1 MSENFEQFQPKVC
14 EGAPD
19 PLPLKKLCPACTPN
33 KSFIAPDWRQIPEE
47 TYLDEAACEYKIC
60 VTINNEGNSFTAA
73 EFRDAVGSNKYP
85 TRDHLLRSFVQPA
98 IRLMLQDTDKLIA
111 QQIICA
117 SHNGPAF
124 NGRVAN
130 ELLQEYD
137 NFDGIFMDLKDDPLG
152 EAKDCPDLVT
162 NTVFGSTT
170 FDPEEPVSFTQFV
183 LQNISNEIKNPFALE
198 LYARAIDFDIDP
210 MQNLL
215 KVLISIPAFIL
226 ESVPDNPTG
235 QEIQQQAEATKG
247 EVEIDVKKFF
257 GQIFRLK
264 ASLTAYA
271 RYQSHFYQT
280 QDGFLKFKDSGSDYY
295 ASSFSSKIDTFY
307 EDLKAEANNKNKPRK
322 KRWNL
327 KSNIPSVIV
336 KNADKIKIIF
346 MEGENGNPYR
356 IKRVEAKVEGCEYQ
370 RICGRN
376 SKFAKKYSLK
386 PTVMN
391 YIAKI
396 NEIDTALQARESY
409 PWLDFLVKF
418 TFPLLVVDYGTLN
431 EESVKDDLGECV
443 ANNIQDFG
451 GELKDY
457 ILNEALSLA
466 QALAYEFNS
475 KESCQDLLAEPEIEK
490 KYFEK
495 SPTPGLD
502 AKRDLSDDD
511 LRAGANDFINED
523 IDKLRDE
530 MRALQELIAS
540 MIVERGE
547 LERERDMFIEFIA
560 EGAATNQALREYGRE
575 RDKAARASQNL
586 TKEIDRTNE
595 KIKNIKSK
603 IAPLGSEASSLEVSK
618 KRERQV
624 RKNVAKAARK
634 TSRAEGNPYWK
645 EAKKLALEELK
656 HQDGILSQLVDI
668 EVFMNSGKIT
678 SPKANE
684 KAKSDPD
691 DMLKRMTLCGVK
703 SLTINAIQC
712 LFSGVTQEAAF
723 KKIVESA
730 LKAMDI
736 DVMGFFVQGLPPA
749 KQSELREMARKKWA
763 DMPMPWEEG
772 FTAGGSQ
779 DANPYLS
786 YLNQDGE
793 ITNNLGSLKDK
804 LSTDLADIE
813 NQIQDKNIQLNLGT
827 EEVDEAFAFL
837 EDDLLSN
844 FEVTANEDATQQ
856 EVQEADQRRFK
867 LNLEIEQ
874 LEIARND
881 IQKQLEKFKE
891 EDFSKLPPE
900 RQQELIAAQTNAQGT
915 LGTALGD
922 IQAELI
928 DMYIE
933 NMMDVVGIDE
943 LMSHL
948 DRFPGGQLVQRY
960 LNQVGCAFQ
969 GLHNPP
975 IKSFLSTLS
984 FDPCGDGNVG
994 LGFPEQMKDFD
1005 FRALKPWRKDALT
1018 ILRNKFIE
1026 KLETVLTQILV
1037 KMIVKLIQTVDDAL
1051 CKSINAAG
1059 QFAAGLVTG
1068 NDQGLDEAVRDAF
1081 CPDAPQD
1088 DLDKIK
1094 ENLFNNALGKGGNGL
1109 QAPNTEA
1116 YDCLFQTMNATMSKQ
1131 EVIGLLTNT
1140 PSNMD
1145 ANVVTKMS
1153 QLVNSRCPDLA
1164 PVLGDPEDIK
1174 DCFGSMQK
1182 FIPPELRAFLKEQAN
1197 AVPEGPIFD
1206 SICLTQQ
1213 ELDKWNQDRK
1223 SIYLD
1228 NGLDEDTAQELVD
1241 KANARALDDLGTVSD
1256 MLQKGPEGLLAEAL
1270 EDLLNQGDP
1279 GCETDP
1285 SAIVLEDEDL
1295 AAEKLE
1301 MLNDFFKTIEKK
1313 FISDLIEGK
1322 HSILNNILV
1331 DTEGNRFNKHER
1343 RAGQPFI
1350 RPNYVDNE
1358 EMLERRK
1365 DSFPLQVDVPVLGGF
1380 PYDVDKM
1387 KGEYPETVGGR
1398 LMQKMKNMNLQ
1409 FDSKTKN
1416 TIVMKFKDIQD
1427 DPDYESKLI
1436 YRILPRANPT
1446 HLVKVDETFH
1456 RKMSKEEK
1464 KKLGLEGIKF
1474 GAIESPNSSRFRV
1487 KDFSAQDMTSEVD
1500 YDVFKDHFNVE
1511 TVLFRN
1517 FLMKKANVI
1526 MGNSTLNKLEK
1537 ITDEWNLEALNFVRK
1552 SIIEK
1557 PNGKTPVGFNFGAD
1571 DQQKVTFKDML
1582 YVNPESDP
1590 DNKLTWVY
1598 TKLPSE
1604 KILGKSA
1611 TEHPRVYFLDP
1622 AIHGGSYLFPKIY
1635 IEPATYNGWMGMVK
1649 AFVPEMEVCDDVD
1662 NGFLQINDIAR
1673 RVKKIEGS
1681 LPIDKRLSQAP
1692 ECRFEVPYDR
1702 QLTPANHG
1710 ILEGIV
1716 IATLR
1721 TYGTEFILRTIP
1733 VLGSIKL
1740 SLENYDDSLF
1750 TMMAEKMEQEFLADS
1765 EWELN
1770 VVKSYTY
1777 YLLFL
1782 EQCVQ
1787 VAQRQVKDGLL
1798 EETDEMIAAGQA
1810 LNRVQMNFERFDTL
1824 STTGLDQVAKGS
1836 AIAGY
1841 NSQWEEKYNKPG
1853 LVAKTQKFLRFLS
1866 AEKISLSR
1874 KLAAIHDSKDH
1885 AQVFMA
1891 AMLKKEMSNL
1901 TRRIEHNLRPLP
1913 HVWDLKKYA
1922 ISENGFLSFSDIKS
1936 GRAAIEVDV
1945 VEGASKPAYG
1955 SIIDCPN
1962 NRLSTSMG
1970 SRLPNTNPIPDKGI
1984 MFLEKY
1990 IRTISKEG
1998 EEQVMTVKEF
2008 EQLITSPGRFDENS
2022 KLSDYFGDAT
2032 VLNGEFYGT
2041 IGVKFGVRLI
2051 YVPHPNLEISS
2062 NLDTAKERVG
2072 KIGEN
2077 HHIPFA
2083 FYEHDVLDKAIKDID
2098 FDDENM
2104 GEDLKCYVDKLAET
2118 DDFKFIFETIIK
2130 TTTFSSLFGIYS
2142 YYNFFE
2148 SIGLGPNEVDE
2159 DRQKKIKNKWKRKI
2173 FDDSKNTLKKQF
2185 RSTYRSDDD
2194 DFEASK
2200 QEKRQF
2206 DAKWL
2211 SNLLPESY
2219 IGLDG
2224 SVRWWQSVRIVDVK
2238 PFNKDGDD
2246 CLNDFQKLFKD

>member
-14 EGAPD
+14 DGIPEL
-19 PLPLKKLCPACTPN
+19 LPLKKLCPACTPN

-85 TRDHLLRSFVQPA
+85 TRDHLFRSFVQPA
-98 IRLMLQDTDKLIA
+98 IRLILQDTDKLIA

-117 SHNGPAF
+117 THNGPAF
-124 NGRVAN
+124 AGRVAN
-130 ELLQEYD
+130 ELLQQYD
-137 NFDGIFMDLKDDPLG
+137 NFDGIYMDLKDDPLG

-162 NTVFGSTT
+162 NTVFGATS
-170 FDPEEPVSFTQFV
+170 FDPEEPLSFTQFV
-183 LQNISNEIKNPFALE
+183 LQNISNEVKNPFALE

-215 KVLISIPAFIL
+215 KVLVSIPAFIL
-226 ESVPDNPTG
+226 DSVPDNPTSG
-235 QEIQQQAEATKG
+235 EIQESAEATKG
-247 EVEIDVKKFF
+247 EVEIDVKTFF

-271 RYQSHFYQT
+271 TYQSYFYQT
-280 QDGFLKFKDSGSDYY
+280 QDGFLKFKESGSDYY
-295 ASSFSSKIDTFY
+295 ASSFSSKVDTFY
-307 EDLKAEANNKNKPRK
+307 DDLKAEANNKNKPRK
-322 KRWNL
+322 KRWNIR
-327 KSNIPSVIV
+327 SNIPSVIV
-336 KNADKIKIIF
+336 KNADKIRITF
-346 MEGENGNPYR
+346 MDGENGNPYR
-356 IKRVEAKVEGCEYQ
+356 IKRVDAKVEGCEYQ

-386 PTVMN
+386 PTIMN

-396 NEIDTALQARESY
+396 NEIDIALKARESY

-418 TFPLLVVDYGTLN
+418 TYPLLVVDYGTLN
-431 EESVKDDLGECV
+431 EESVKDSLGECV
-443 ANNIQDFG
+443 ADNIQDFG

-457 ILNEALSLA
+457 ILNEALSLV
-466 QALAYEFNS
+466 QAIAYEFNS
-475 KESCQDLLAEPEIEK
+475 KESCKDLLADPEIEK

-502 AKRDLSDDD
+502 ANRDLSDDD
-511 LRAGANDFINED
+511 LQAGANDFINED
-523 IDKLRDE
+523 IDKLRKE
-530 MRALQELIAS
+530 MRTLQELIAS

-547 LERERDMFIEFIA
+547 LERERDMFIGFIA
-560 EGAATNQALREYGRE
+560 DGAATNEALRQYGRE
-575 RDKAARASQNL
+575 RDRAVRASMNL
-586 TKEIDRTNE
+586 TKEINRTDE

-603 IAPLGSEASSLEVSK
+603 IAPLGAESASLEISK

-624 RKNVAKAARK
+624 RRNVAKTARK
-634 TSRAEGNPYWK
+634 TSRAEGSPYWK

-668 EVFMNSGKIT
+668 EIFMNSGEIT
-678 SPKANE
+678 SPKAND
-684 KAKSDPD
+684 KAKAAPEDL
-691 DMLKRMTLCGVK
+691 LKRATMCGIK
-703 SLTINAIQC
+703 SLTIGAIQC

-749 KQSELREMARKKWA
+749 KQSELREMAKKKWA

-793 ITNNLGSLKDK
+793 MTNNLASLKDK
-804 LSTDLADIE
+804 LNTDLADFG
-813 NQIQDKNIQLNLGT
+813 NQIVEKQARI
-827 EEVDEAFAFL
+827 EEERSFL
-837 EDDLLSN
+837 EMDPAVRDLVSN
-844 FEVTANEDATQQ
+844 EEDGNF
-856 EVQEADQRRFK
+856 DQNVKGKIRK
-867 LNLEIEQ
+867 LRAEIQQ
-874 LEIARND
+874 LEIARKD

-922 IQAELI
+922 IQTELI

-975 IKSFLSTLS
+975 VKSFLSTLS
-984 FDPCGDGNVG
+984 FDPCGDGNAG
-994 LGFPEQMKDFD
+994 ISFPEKMKDFN
-1005 FRALKPWRKDALT
+1005 FRDLKPWKKDFLA
-1018 ILRNKFIE
+1018 ILRNKFVA

-1037 KMIVKLIQTVDDAL
+1037 RMILKLIKTVDDAL
-1051 CKSINAAG
+1051 CKGINAAG
-1059 QFAAGLVTG
+1059 QFAAGLLTG
-1068 NDQGLDEAVRDAF
+1068 NNQGLDEAVKDAF
-1081 CPDAPQD
+1081 CPNADS

-1094 ENLFNNALGKGGNGL
+1094 ENLFNNALGKGGGGL
-1109 QAPNTEA
+1109 QAPNTGA

-1131 EVIGLLTNT
+1131 EVINLLTNT

-1145 ANVVTKMS
+1145 SNVITKMS

-1164 PVLGDPEDIK
+1164 GVLGDPEDIK

-1182 FIPPELRAFLKEQAN
+1182 FIPPELRKFLKEQSN
-1197 AVPEGPIFD
+1197 LVPEGPIFD
-1206 SICLTQQ
+1206 SICLSQS
-1213 ELDKWNQDRK
+1213 ELDQWNEDRR
-1223 SIYLD
+1223 SIYIS
-1228 NGLDEDTAQELVD
+1228 NGLDDETAQELVD
-1241 KANARALDDLGTVSD
+1241 KANERALNDLGTVSD
-1256 MLQKGPEGLLAEAL
+1256 MLQKGPEGLLAEAI
-1270 EDLLNQGDP
+1270 EDLFKQSDP
-1279 GCETDP
+1279 ACETDP

-1295 AAEKLE
+1295 AAEKLD
-1301 MLNDFFKTIEKK
+1301 MLSNFFKTIEKK
-1313 FISDLIEGK
+1313 FISDLIQGR

-1331 DTEGNRFNKHER
+1331 DTYGNRLNKHNR
-1343 RAGQPFI
+1343 RASQPFI

-1365 DSFPLQVDVPVLGGF
+1365 DSFPFQVDVPVLGGF
-1380 PYDVDKM
+1380 PYDLDKM
-1387 KGEYPETVGGR
+1387 RGAYPETVGGR
-1398 LMQKMKNMNLQ
+1398 LLQKMKSMNLQ
-1409 FDSKTKN
+1409 YDSKTKN
-1416 TIVMKFKDIQD
+1416 TIVMSFKDIQD
-1427 DPDYESKLI
+1427 DPDYESRLI
-1436 YRILPRANPT
+1436 YRVLPRRNPT
-1446 HLVKVDETFH
+1446 HLIKVDETFH

-1464 KKLGLEGIKF
+1464 KKLGLEGIDF
-1474 GAIESPNSSRFRV
+1474 GAVESPNSSRFRI
-1487 KDFSAQDMTSEVD
+1487 KDFSAQDMTNEID
-1500 YDVFKDHFNVE
+1500 YSIFKEHFNVE

-1537 ITDEWNLEALNFVRK
+1537 ISDAWNLNALSFVRD

-1557 PNGKTPVGFNFGAD
+1557 PNGKTPVGFNFGD
-1571 DQQKVTFKDML
+1571 DDEQKVTFRDML

-1590 DNKLTWVY
+1590 NDMLTWYYNKFPWDKV
-1598 TKLPSE
+1598 
-1604 KILGKSA
+1604 LGKSA
-1611 TEHPRVYFLDP
+1611 TEHPRVHFLDP
-1622 AIHGGSYLFPKIY
+1622 AVHGGSYLFPKIY
-1635 IEPATYNGWMGMVK
+1635 VEPATYSGWMGMIK
-1649 AFVPEMEVCDDVD
+1649 AFIPEVEVCDDVD
-1662 NGFLQINDIAR
+1662 NGFLQINDIAKR
-1673 RVKKIEGS
+1673 AKKVEGS

-1702 QLTPANHG
+1702 QMTPANHG
-1710 ILEGIV
+1710 ILEGV
-1716 IATLR
+1716 LMATLR
-1721 TYGTEFILRTIP
+1721 TYGTQFILRTMPI
-1733 VLGSIKL
+1733 LGSIRL

-1750 TMMAEKMEQEFLADS
+1750 RMMSEKMEQEFIGEEGVWDI
-1765 EWELN
+1765 N
-1770 VVKSYTY
+1770 MVKSYTY
-1777 YLLFL
+1777 YLLFI

-1787 VAQRQVKDGLL
+1787 VAQRQIKDGLL
-1798 EETDEMIAAGQA
+1798 EETPEMTEALQK
-1810 LNRVQMNFERFDTL
+1810 LNRVQMDFPKETKSPR
-1824 STTGLDQVAKGS
+1824 GLEMTIKGA
-1836 AIAGY
+1836 AIIGHNAD
-1841 NSQWEEKYNKPG
+1841 WEEYFNKFEPSEYR
-1853 LVAKTQKFLRFLS
+1853 KRLRRMLPHRRRM
-1866 AEKISLSR
+1866 AMKV
-1874 KLAAIHDSKDH
+1874 AAIHDSKQH
-1885 AQVFMA
+1885 AQVFLDALMR
-1891 AMLKKEMSNL
+1891 KEMSGMTN
-1901 TRRIEHNLRPLP
+1901 RINQNMRPLP

-1922 ISENGFLSFSDIKS
+1922 LSEKGILSFSDIKS
-1936 GRAAIEVDV
+1936 GQADVEVEV

-1962 NRLSTSMG
+1962 NRFSTSMG
-1970 SRLPNTNPIPDKGI
+1970 SRLPNTGSFPTKGV

-1990 IRTISKEG
+1990 VRTISKEG
-1998 EEQVMTVKEF
+1998 GEQVMTVKEF
-2008 EQLITSPGRFDENS
+2008 EQLIASPARFDENS

-2051 YVPHPNLEISS
+2051 YVPHRNLGISS
-2062 NLDTAKERVG
+2062 NLDMIKDRVG

-2083 FYEHDVLDKAIKDID
+2083 HYEHDVLDKAIKDID

-2104 GEDLKCYVDKLAET
+2104 GEDLKCYVDKLTET

-2148 SIGLGPNEVDE
+2148 SIGLGPNEVEE
-2159 DRQKKIKNKWKRKI
+2159 DRQKKIKNKWKRKV
-2173 FDDSKNTLKKQF
+2173 FDDVKTTLKKQF

-2194 DFEASK
+2194 EFEGDK
-2200 QEKRQF
+2200 QERRKF
-2206 DAKWL
+2206 DAKWV

-2238 PFNKDGDD
+2238 PFGIDGED

>member
-280 QDGFLKFKDSGSDYY
+280 QDGFLKFKESGSDYY

-322 KRWNL
+322 KRWNIR
-327 KSNIPSVIV
+327 SNNPSVIV

-793 ITNNLGSLKDK
+793 MTNNIGSLKDK

-813 NQIQDKNIQLNLGT
+813 NQIVEKQSRI
-827 EEVDEAFAFL
+827 EEETSFL
-837 EDDLLSN
+837 EM
-844 FEVTANEDATQQ
+844 DA
-856 EVQEADQRRFK
+856 
-867 LNLEIEQ
+867 
-874 LEIARND
+874 
-881 IQKQLEKFKE
+881 
-891 EDFSKLPPE
+891 
-900 RQQELIAAQTNAQGT
+900 
-915 LGTALGD
+915 
-922 IQAELI
+922 
-928 DMYIE
+928 
-933 NMMDVVGIDE
+933 
-943 LMSHL
+943 
-948 DRFPGGQLVQRY
+948 
-960 LNQVGCAFQ
+960 
-969 GLHNPP
+969 
-975 IKSFLSTLS
+975 
-984 FDPCGDGNVG
+984 
-994 LGFPEQMKDFD
+994 
-1005 FRALKPWRKDALT
+1005 
-1018 ILRNKFIE
+1018 
-1026 KLETVLTQILV
+1026 
-1037 KMIVKLIQTVDDAL
+1037 
-1051 CKSINAAG
+1051 
-1059 QFAAGLVTG
+1059 
-1068 NDQGLDEAVRDAF
+1068 AVRDLVSNEE
-1081 CPDAPQD
+1081 D
-1088 DLDKIK
+1088 
-1094 ENLFNNALGKGGNGL
+1094 GNFDQNIEQNIL
-1109 QAPNTEA
+1109 
-1116 YDCLFQTMNATMSKQ
+1116 K
-1131 EVIGLLTNT
+1131 
-1140 PSNMD
+1140 
-1145 ANVVTKMS
+1145 
-1153 QLVNSRCPDLA
+1153 
-1164 PVLGDPEDIK
+1164 
-1174 DCFGSMQK
+1174 
-1182 FIPPELRAFLKEQAN
+1182 LRAE
-1197 AVPEGPIFD
+1197 
-1206 SICLTQQ
+1206 
-1213 ELDKWNQDRK
+1213 
-1223 SIYLD
+1223 
-1228 NGLDEDTAQELVD
+1228 
-1241 KANARALDDLGTVSD
+1241 
-1256 MLQKGPEGLLAEAL
+1256 
-1270 EDLLNQGDP
+1270 
-1279 GCETDP
+1279 
-1285 SAIVLEDEDL
+1285 
-1295 AAEKLE
+1295 
-1301 MLNDFFKTIEKK
+1301 
-1313 FISDLIEGK
+1313 
-1322 HSILNNILV
+1322 
-1331 DTEGNRFNKHER
+1331 
-1343 RAGQPFI
+1343 
-1350 RPNYVDNE
+1350 
-1358 EMLERRK
+1358 
-1365 DSFPLQVDVPVLGGF
+1365 
-1380 PYDVDKM
+1380 
-1387 KGEYPETVGGR
+1387 
-1398 LMQKMKNMNLQ
+1398 
-1409 FDSKTKN
+1409 
-1416 TIVMKFKDIQD
+1416 
-1427 DPDYESKLI
+1427 
-1436 YRILPRANPT
+1436 
-1446 HLVKVDETFH
+1446 
-1456 RKMSKEEK
+1456 
-1464 KKLGLEGIKF
+1464 
-1474 GAIESPNSSRFRV
+1474 
-1487 KDFSAQDMTSEVD
+1487 
-1500 YDVFKDHFNVE
+1500 
-1511 TVLFRN
+1511 
-1517 FLMKKANVI
+1517 
-1526 MGNSTLNKLEK
+1526 
-1537 ITDEWNLEALNFVRK
+1537 
-1552 SIIEK
+1552 
-1557 PNGKTPVGFNFGAD
+1557 
-1571 DQQKVTFKDML
+1571 
-1582 YVNPESDP
+1582 
-1590 DNKLTWVY
+1590 
-1598 TKLPSE
+1598 
-1604 KILGKSA
+1604 
-1611 TEHPRVYFLDP
+1611 
-1622 AIHGGSYLFPKIY
+1622 
-1635 IEPATYNGWMGMVK
+1635 
-1649 AFVPEMEVCDDVD
+1649 
-1662 NGFLQINDIAR
+1662 
-1673 RVKKIEGS
+1673 
-1681 LPIDKRLSQAP
+1681 
-1692 ECRFEVPYDR
+1692 
-1702 QLTPANHG
+1702 
-1710 ILEGIV
+1710 
-1716 IATLR
+1716 
-1721 TYGTEFILRTIP
+1721 
-1733 VLGSIKL
+1733 
-1740 SLENYDDSLF
+1740 
-1750 TMMAEKMEQEFLADS
+1750 
-1765 EWELN
+1765 
-1770 VVKSYTY
+1770 
-1777 YLLFL
+1777 
-1782 EQCVQ
+1782 
-1787 VAQRQVKDGLL
+1787 
-1798 EETDEMIAAGQA
+1798 
-1810 LNRVQMNFERFDTL
+1810 
-1824 STTGLDQVAKGS
+1824 
-1836 AIAGY
+1836 
-1841 NSQWEEKYNKPG
+1841 
-1853 LVAKTQKFLRFLS
+1853 
-1866 AEKISLSR
+1866 
-1874 KLAAIHDSKDH
+1874 
-1885 AQVFMA
+1885 
-1891 AMLKKEMSNL
+1891 
-1901 TRRIEHNLRPLP
+1901 
-1913 HVWDLKKYA
+1913 
-1922 ISENGFLSFSDIKS
+1922 
-1936 GRAAIEVDV
+1936 
-1945 VEGASKPAYG
+1945 
-1955 SIIDCPN
+1955 
-1962 NRLSTSMG
+1962 
-1970 SRLPNTNPIPDKGI
+1970 
-1984 MFLEKY
+1984 
-1990 IRTISKEG
+1990 IRT
-1998 EEQVMTVKEF
+1998 T
-2008 EQLITSPGRFDENS
+2008 
-2022 KLSDYFGDAT
+2022 
-2032 VLNGEFYGT
+2032 
-2041 IGVKFGVRLI
+2041 
-2051 YVPHPNLEISS
+2051 
-2062 NLDTAKERVG
+2062 
-2072 KIGEN
+2072 
-2077 HHIPFA
+2077 
-2083 FYEHDVLDKAIKDID
+2083 
-2098 FDDENM
+2098 
-2104 GEDLKCYVDKLAET
+2104 
-2118 DDFKFIFETIIK
+2118 
-2130 TTTFSSLFGIYS
+2130 
-2142 YYNFFE
+2142 
-2148 SIGLGPNEVDE
+2148 
-2159 DRQKKIKNKWKRKI
+2159 
-2173 FDDSKNTLKKQF
+2173 
-2185 RSTYRSDDD
+2185 
-2194 DFEASK
+2194 
-2200 QEKRQF
+2200 
-2206 DAKWL
+2206 
-2211 SNLLPESY
+2211 
-2219 IGLDG
+2219 
-2224 SVRWWQSVRIVDVK
+2224 
-2238 PFNKDGDD
+2238 
-2246 CLNDFQKLFKD
+2246 

>member
-14 EGAPD
+14 DGIPE

-60 VTINNEGNSFTAA
+60 VTINKEGNSFTAA

-85 TRDHLLRSFVQPA
+85 TRDHLFRSFVQPA
-98 IRLMLQDTDKLIA
+98 IRLILQDTDKLIA

-117 SHNGPAF
+117 THNGPAF
-124 NGRVAN
+124 AGRVAN

-137 NFDGIFMDLKDDPLG
+137 NFDGIYMDLKDDPLG

-162 NTVFGSTT
+162 NTVFGSTS
-170 FDPEEPVSFTQFV
+170 FNPEEPVSFTQFV
-183 LQNISNEIKNPFALE
+183 LRNTSNEVKNPFALE

-215 KVLISIPAFIL
+215 KVLVSIPAFIL
-226 ESVPDNPTG
+226 DSVPDNPTG
-235 QEIQQQAEATKG
+235 EEIQQSAEATKG

-271 RYQSHFYQT
+271 AYQSYFYQT
-280 QDGFLKFKDSGSDYY
+280 QDGFLKFKESGSDYY

-307 EDLKAEANNKNKPRK
+307 DDLKAEANNKNKPRK
-322 KRWNL
+322 KRWNIR
-327 KSNIPSVIV
+327 SNIPSVIV
-336 KNADKIKIIF
+336 KNADTIRITF
-346 MEGENGNPYR
+346 MDGENGNPYR
-356 IKRVEAKVEGCEYQ
+356 IKRVDAKVEGCEYQ

-386 PTVMN
+386 PTIMN

-396 NEIDTALQARESY
+396 NEIDIALKARESY

-418 TFPLLVVDYGTLN
+418 TYPLLVVDYGTLN
-431 EESVKDDLGECV
+431 EESVKDSLGECV
-443 ANNIQDFG
+443 ADNIQDFG

-457 ILNEALSLA
+457 ILNEALSLV
-466 QALAYEFNS
+466 QAIAYEFNS
-475 KESCQDLLAEPEIEK
+475 KESCQDLLAESEIEK

-502 AKRDLSDDD
+502 ARKSVETSGREESMQKTQENLDRVSRLKTQKQSQQAILNAMLEELSRKD
-511 LRAGANDFINED
+511 
-523 IDKLRDE
+523 
-530 MRALQELIAS
+530 
-540 MIVERGE
+540 
-547 LERERDMFIEFIA
+547 DMF
-560 EGAATNQALREYGRE
+560 
-575 RDKAARASQNL
+575 
-586 TKEIDRTNE
+586 
-595 KIKNIKSK
+595 
-603 IAPLGSEASSLEVSK
+603 SK
-618 KRERQV
+618 KVNLMENYSLGVTSANLEKGIKDLENEINILANKVDIKQ
-624 RKNVAKAARK
+624 KLIQSIEDKIVALLVEDTDVELTFLEKQKKRSAAAKTARK

-668 EVFMNSGKIT
+668 EVFMNSGEIT

-691 DMLKRMTLCGVK
+691 DLLKRATMCGIK
-703 SLTINAIQC
+703 SLTIGAIQC

-749 KQSELREMARKKWA
+749 KQSELREMAKKKWA

-793 ITNNLGSLKDK
+793 MTNNLASLKDK
-804 LSTDLADIE
+804 LNTDLADFG
-813 NQIQDKNIQLNLGT
+813 NQIVEKQARI
-827 EEVDEAFAFL
+827 EEETSFL
-837 EDDLLSN
+837 EMDTAVRDLVSN
-844 FEVTANEDATQQ
+844 DEDGNL
-856 EVQEADQRRFK
+856 DQNVKGNIRK
-867 LNLEIEQ
+867 LRAEIQQ
-874 LEIARND
+874 LEIAQND

-915 LGTALGD
+915 VGAALGD

-928 DMYIE
+928 NMYIE

-960 LNQVGCAFQ
+960 INQVGCAFQ

-975 IKSFLSTLS
+975 VKSFLSTLS
-984 FDPCGDGNVG
+984 FDPCGDGNTPIS
-994 LGFPEQMKDFD
+994 FPEKMRDFN
-1005 FRALKPWRKDALT
+1005 FRDLKPWKKDFLA
-1018 ILRNKFIE
+1018 ILRNKFVA

-1037 KMIVKLIQTVDDAL
+1037 RMILKLIKTVDDAL
-1051 CKSINAAG
+1051 CKGINAAG
-1059 QFAAGLVTG
+1059 QFAAGLLTG
-1068 NDQGLDEAVRDAF
+1068 NNQGLDEAVKDAF
-1081 CPDAPQD
+1081 CPNADE

-1094 ENLFNNALGKGGNGL
+1094 ENLFNNALGKGGGGL
-1109 QAPNTEA
+1109 QAPNTGA

-1131 EVIGLLTNT
+1131 EVINLLTNT

-1145 ANVVTKMS
+1145 SNVITKLS

-1164 PVLGDPEDIK
+1164 GVLGDPQDIK

-1182 FIPPELRAFLKEQAN
+1182 FIPPELRKFLKEQSSQ
-1197 AVPEGPIFD
+1197 VPEGPIFD
-1206 SICLTQQ
+1206 SICLSQS
-1213 ELDKWNQDRK
+1213 ELDQWNEDRK
-1223 SIYLD
+1223 AIYIN
-1228 NGLDEDTAQELVD
+1228 NGLDGPTAQELVD
-1241 KANARALDDLGTVSD
+1241 KANERALNDLGTVSD
-1256 MLQKGPEGLLAEAL
+1256 MLQKGPEGLLAEAID
-1270 EDLLNQGDP
+1270 DLLRQSDP

-1295 AAEKLE
+1295 AAEKLDV
-1301 MLNDFFKTIEKK
+1301 LSDFFKTIEKK
-1313 FISDLIEGK
+1313 FISDLIQGR

-1331 DTEGNRFNKHER
+1331 DTYGNRLNKHNR

-1365 DSFPLQVDVPVLGGF
+1365 DSFPFQVDVPVLGGF
-1380 PYDVDKM
+1380 PYDLDKM
-1387 KGEYPETVGGR
+1387 KGAYPETVGGR
-1398 LMQKMKNMNLQ
+1398 LLQKMKNMNLQ
-1409 FDSKTKN
+1409 YDSKTKN
-1416 TIVMKFKDIQD
+1416 TIVMNFKDIQD

-1436 YRILPRANPT
+1436 YRVLPRRNPT

-1464 KKLGLEGIKF
+1464 KKLGLEGIDF
-1474 GAIESPNSSRFRV
+1474 GAVESPNSSRFKV
-1487 KDFSAQDMTSEVD
+1487 KDSSVEDMIAEID
-1500 YDVFKDHFNVE
+1500 YSVFKDHFNVE

-1537 ITDEWNLEALNFVRK
+1537 ISDAWNLNTLSFVRD

-1557 PNGKTPVGFNFGAD
+1557 PNGKTPVGFNFGDD
-1571 DQQKVTFKDML
+1571 DQQKVTFRDML

-1590 DNKLTWVY
+1590 NDMLTWYYNKFPWNKV
-1598 TKLPSE
+1598 
-1604 KILGKSA
+1604 LGKSA
-1611 TEHPRVYFLDP
+1611 TEHPRVHFLDP
-1622 AIHGGSYLFPKIY
+1622 AVHGGSYLFPKIY
-1635 IEPATYNGWMGMVK
+1635 VEPATYSGWMGMIK
-1649 AFVPEMEVCDDVD
+1649 AFIPEVEVCDDVD
-1662 NGFLQINDIAR
+1662 NGFLQINDIAKR
-1673 RVKKIEGS
+1673 AKKVEGS

-1702 QLTPANHG
+1702 QMTPANHG
-1710 ILEGIV
+1710 ILEGIL

-1721 TYGTEFILRTIP
+1721 TYGTQFILRTMPI
-1733 VLGSIKL
+1733 LGSIRL

-1750 TMMAEKMEQEFLADS
+1750 LMMSEKMEQEFLAEDS
-1765 EWELN
+1765 AWDMN
-1770 VVKSYTY
+1770 MVKSYTY

-1782 EQCVQ
+1782 EQSVQ
-1787 VAQRQVKDGLL
+1787 VAQRQIKDGLL
-1798 EETDEMIAAGQA
+1798 EDTEEIQSAMKA
-1810 LNRVQMNFERFDTL
+1810 LNRVQMDFPREMKSPRGLEMTIKGASIIGFNGEWEDYFTLFEPSEYRRRL
-1824 STTGLDQVAKGS
+1824 RRMLPHRRRMA
-1836 AIAGY
+1836 
-1841 NSQWEEKYNKPG
+1841 
-1853 LVAKTQKFLRFLS
+1853 QKV
-1866 AEKISLSR
+1866 
-1874 KLAAIHDSKDH
+1874 AAIHDSKHH
-1885 AQVFMA
+1885 AQVLLA
-1891 AMLKKEMSNL
+1891 ALMRKEMSGMTN
-1901 TRRIEHNLRPLP
+1901 RINQNMRPLP

-1922 ISENGFLSFSDIKS
+1922 LSEKGILSFSDIKS
-1936 GRAAIEVDV
+1936 GQAAVEVEV

-1970 SRLPNTNPIPDKGI
+1970 SRLPNTGSFPTKGV

-1990 IRTISKEG
+1990 VRTISKEG
-1998 EEQVMTVKEF
+1998 EKQVMTVQEF
-2008 EQLITSPGRFDENS
+2008 EQLISSPGRFDENS

-2032 VLNGEFYGT
+2032 VLNGKFYGT

-2051 YVPHPNLEISS
+2051 YVPHKNLGISS
-2062 NLDTAKERVG
+2062 NLDMAKDRVG

-2083 FYEHDVLDKAIKDID
+2083 HYEHDVLDKVIKDID

-2104 GEDLKCYVDKLAET
+2104 GEDLKCYVDKLTET
-2118 DDFKFIFETIIK
+2118 DDFKFVFETIIK

-2148 SIGLGPNEVDE
+2148 SIGLGPNEVEE
-2159 DRQKKIKNKWKRKI
+2159 DRQHKIKNKWKRKV
-2173 FDDSKNTLKKQF
+2173 FDDVKTTLKKQF

-2194 DFEASK
+2194 EYEGNK

-2206 DAKWL
+2206 DAKWV

-2238 PFNKDGDD
+2238 PFGFDGED